1 LIFQAKSALILAP
14 HTDDGELGCGGTI
27 ARLVEEGTTVYYA
40 AFSIC
45 EESVPD
51 GFPRDILASEVRL
64 ATQVLG
70 IAPENLTTYRHPV
83 REFPRYRQE
92 ILDQIIVLRQQVEPD
107 LVLLPSTDD
116 IHQDHQVIAQEGIR
130 AFKNTTLLGYELPW
144 NNIQFSVSGLVPL
157 QARHVQK
164 KVEAMR
170 QYKSQAHRGYVSEE
184 FIHSLARVR
193 GQQANSAYA
202 EAFQVMRWILH

>member
-27 ARLVEEGTTVYYA
+27 ARLVEDGTAVYYA

-45 EESVPD
+45 EASVPD
-51 GFPRDILASEVRL
+51 GFPRDILDSEVRL
-64 ATQVLG
+64 ATRVLG
-70 IAPENLTTYRHPV
+70 IAPEHLTIYRHPV

-92 ILDQIIVLRQQVEPD
+92 ILDQMIVLRRQVEPD

-144 NNIQFSVSGLVPL
+144 NNIQFSASGLVAL
-157 QARHVQK
+157 QARHVQA

-170 QYKSQAHRGYVSEE
+170 QYRSQAHRGYVSEE
-184 FIHSLARVR
+184 FIRGLARVH
-193 GQQANSAYA
+193 GQQANSEYA
-202 EAFQVMRWILH
+202 EAFQVIRWLLQ